1 MNRTIRSVQIEP
13 HTFQVAE
20 RPQRNVIQ
28 AIEPEAE
35 QLLLESGG
43 KMFRDQEDYLYEEY
57 LDSSWPTLVIYW
69 PIQTRS
75 VHLVA
80 RGQEDSF
87 VIFVAALLPGRRAE
101 LHLTYDYR
109 LWDPVLGPFE
119 EFFTLRVAQVRI
131 FAEEANDRRS
141 CIRSHP

>member
-1 MNRTIRSVQIEP
+1 MGRTVRSVQVEP
-13 HTFQVAE
+13 HTLQVAE

-35 QLLLESGG
+35 RLLLQEGG
-43 KMFRDQEDYLYEEY
+43 KVLRDQEGYLYEEY
-57 LDSSWPTLVIYW
+57 LDYSWPTLVIYW

-75 VHLVA
+75 VYLAA
-80 RGQEDSF
+80 RGQEGSY
-87 VIFVAALLPGRRAE
+87 VIFVAALLPGPRVE

-109 LWDPVLGPFE
+109 PWDTFFGPFE

-131 FAEEANDRRS
+131 FAEDANDR
-141 CIRSHP
+141 